1 MQKYCKSISEIKIPT
16 GLNLFIVDK
25 RIQSKVSVLKSKGI
39 FYPVQAGEKLK
50 TLDSL
55 SKHISKI
62 LKLTAGESR
71 SKITIIAIGGGS
83 VGDFS
88 GFVASI
94 LKRGVRLIHVP
105 STWLSAIDS
114 SHGGKTALNVEK
126 VKNQIGSFY
135 SAETTYLVKEL
146 LIHQPPERAQEA
158 AGELIKIA
166 MIKGGTFGKQI
177 LAVEKLDPETI
188 WKFLPL
194 AIKAKLDVVKR
205 DPFETKGVRQVLN
218 LGHTLGH
225 VYETTQGLPH
235 GLAVGIGLRFA
246 LFYSL
251 EKGYLSQKKYDSIL
265 CSPVFS
271 ASQFKMV
278 QLLSQRDVKK
288 NLLLDKKALGSG
300 KVSFIFISDMGKV
313 FAQPVD
319 IDELV
324 RVYNNFEHFYI
335 RA

>member
-1 MQKYCKSISEIKIPT
+1 MQKFCKSIKDIDLPS
-16 GLNLFIVDK
+16 GLNLFIIDK
-25 RIQSKVSVLKSKGI
+25 RILSKVSDLRSKGI
-39 FYPVQAGEKLK
+39 IYPVQAGEKLK

-83 VGDFS
+83 VGDFA

-146 LIHQPPERAQEA
+146 LISQPAERAQEA

-166 MIKGGTFGKQI
+166 MIKGGAFGRQI
-177 LAVEKLDPETI
+177 LAAKKLDPDLL
-188 WKFLPL
+188 WKYLPL
-194 AIKAKLDVVKR
+194 AIKAKLEIVKR
-205 DPFETKGVRQVLN
+205 DPHETKGIRQILN

-235 GLAVGIGLRFA
+235 GIAVAIGLRFA

-251 EKGYLSQKKYDSIL
+251 EKGYLSEGKYRSIL
-265 CSPVFS
+265 ASPVFS
-271 ASQFKMV
+271 AAEAKKV
-278 QLLSQRDVKK
+278 QLLSQGEVKK

-300 KVSFIFISDMGKV
+300 QVSFIFISDLGKV
-313 FAQPVD
+313 FAQAVD
-319 IDELV
+319 IQELT